1 MIVAVYVGVL
11 VIIVLLTMIISRLES
26 IESELNRIAD
36 ALKRREQD

>member
-26 IESELNRIAD
+26 IGSELNRIAD
-36 ALKRREQD
+36 ALERREKE